1 VFIRVDLWLK
11 QTFGIGVSLH
21 LSAVAWFLLSPTHN
35 KEEEVMPKKL
45 SRLVPVV
52 LAVAALF
59 GGGAQAQSFPSKTIR
74 MILPFPPGGPTDAL
88 GRIVAQA
95 LSELVGQ
102 PVVADNR
109 PGAGGN
115 LGLEVAAKSPP
126 DGYTIVL
133 SSPIISLAPLL
144 YNKLGYDPKEL
155 TPITMVGAVNNVFVV
170 HPSVPAKTLKEF
182 VALARTRPGKLNYGS
197 GGVGTTTHL
206 APEML
211 KSMAKINL
219 VHVPYKGSGLAAVA
233 VASGEVDMLVAT
245 VAAVLPLVQ
254 AGKLRPL
261 AVLSSHRLSTLPNVP
276 TSKEAGFDGYE
287 VLVWYGLLA
296 PAATPRD
303 VINKLNADLN
313 KVLNAQTTKDK
324 MAQLDFQSMPGTP
337 DQFAA
342 YIKTEAVRYAKV
354 VSDAH
359 IPKQ

>member
-1 VFIRVDLWLK
+1 MHK
-11 QTFGIGVSLH
+11 NG
-21 LSAVAWFLLSPTHN
+21 
-35 KEEEVMPKKL
+35 

-59 GGGAQAQSFPSKTIR
+59 GGAVHAQSFPSKSIR

-88 GRIVAQA
+88 GRIVAQG

-155 TPITMVGAVNNVFVV
+155 TPITMVGAVSNVFVV

-182 VALARTRPGKLNYGS
+182 VALARSRPGKLNYGS

-233 VASGEVDMLVAT
+233 LASGEVDMLVAT
-245 VAAVLPLVQ
+245 VAAVLPLIH
-254 AGKLRPL
+254 ANKIRPL
-261 AVLSSHRLSTLPNVP
+261 AVLSPERLSTLPNVP
-276 TSKEAGFDGYE
+276 TSKEEGFDGYE

-303 VINKLNADLN
+303 IVAKLNANLN
-313 KVLNAQTTKDK
+313 KVLSSQTTKEK
-324 MAQLDFQSMPGTP
+324 MATLDFQSMPGTP
-337 DQFAA
+337 EQFAA
-342 YIKTEAVRYAKV
+342 YIKTEATRYAKV